1 MSLMRMLRMKK
12 TILSRL
18 NQVKLQ
24 ITNRSKCILPSYL
37 MKKKKKDRRKLKKR
51 SQ

>member
-1 MSLMRMLRMKK
+1 MSSMRMLRMKT

-37 MKKKKKDRRKLKKR
+37 MKKKKDRKKLKKR

>member
-1 MSLMRMLRMKK
+1 MSLMRMLRMKT

-24 ITNRSKCILPSYL
+24 ITNRSKCILLSYL
-37 MKKKKKDRRKLKKR
+37 MKKKKDRRKLKKR